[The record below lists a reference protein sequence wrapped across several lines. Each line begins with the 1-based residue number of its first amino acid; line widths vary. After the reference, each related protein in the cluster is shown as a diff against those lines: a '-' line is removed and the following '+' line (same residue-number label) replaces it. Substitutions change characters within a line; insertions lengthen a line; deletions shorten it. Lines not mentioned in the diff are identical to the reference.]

1 MAAGAIVT
9 KDIPPYAIVGG
20 IPAKVIKYQFN
31 EEIIQKLLK
40 LKWWEKDKEW
50 IQNHADDF
58 DDVKRLFSNIQ

>member
-40 LKWWEKDKEW
+40 LKWWEKDQEW

-58 DDVKRLFSNIQ
+58 DDVKRLFYNIQ